1 MSSHV
6 TNLRIRRLR
15 LRKFT
20 REQSEERESIVG
32 QAVSALGQASAPCV
46 REIAMIHGR
55 TIAYRE
61 QRGTGTPILLIH
73 GIGSSADTW
82 QPVFGLLAESGVAV
96 IAVDLPGHGESSNEP
111 GDYSL
116 GAMASTLRDLLDLL
130 GHERVHLVGHS
141 LGGGISLQ
149 FAYQF
154 PERVDRL
161 VLASSGGLGEETFIG
176 LRAATLPGSSIALKV
191 AINRRT
197 IAGAARAGRVL
208 SRVGVQPHALSSGAL
223 RTVSRL
229 GDEERRE
236 AFLATLRSVVGVRG
250 QRVSA
255 LEKLSLLDGDRV
267 LIIWGE
273 DDPMIPMAHGIHA
286 HSMLDGSTFVSFP
299 DTRHEPHVDDPARFA
314 ALLLEHVSR

>member
-1 MSSHV
+1 MGQAATV
-6 TNLRIRRLR
+6 L
-15 LRKFT
+15 
-20 REQSEERESIVG
+20 SEASPTLLSEASPTPEREIVH
-32 QAVSALGQASAPCV
+32 L
-46 REIAMIHGR
+46 HGR
-55 TIAYRE
+55 TLAYRE
-61 QRGTGTPILLIH
+61 HRGTGIPILLVH

-82 QPVFGLLAESGVAV
+82 QPVFDLLVEHGAAV
-96 IAVDLPGHGESSNEP
+96 IAVDLPGHGESSKER

-130 GHERVHLVGHS
+130 GYERVHLVGHS

-154 PERVDRL
+154 PERVDSL

-176 LRAATLPGSSIALKV
+176 LRAAALPGSALALKL

-197 IAGAARAGRVL
+197 IAGAARAGRL
-208 SRVGVQPHALSSGAL
+208 LARVGMTPHALSSGAL

-229 GDEERRE
+229 DDEERRE

-255 LEKLSLLDGDRV
+255 LDKLYLLDGDRV

-273 DDPMIPMAHGIHA
+273 DDPMIPMAHGAHA
-286 HSMLDGSTFVSFP
+286 HSLLEGSRFVSFP
-299 DTRHEPHVDDPARFA
+299 NARHEAHIDEPARFA
-314 ALLLEHVSR
+314 ALVLEHIGA

>member
-1 MSSHV
+1 MIRTAFAVATSSGQ
-6 TNLRIRRLR
+6 RQPEIQ
-15 LRKFT
+15 
-20 REQSEERESIVG
+20 REYAR
-32 QAVSALGQASAPCV
+32 
-46 REIAMIHGR
+46 MHGR
-55 TIAYRE
+55 TVSYRE
-61 QRGTGTPILLIH
+61 HQGVGTPILLVH

-82 QPVFGLLAESGVAV
+82 QPVFDRLVLQNAAV
-96 IAVDLPGHGESSNEP
+96 IAVDLPGHGESSKES

-130 GHERVHLVGHS
+130 GHEKIHLAGHS

-161 VLASSGGLGEETFIG
+161 VLVSSGGLGEEAFVG
-176 LRAATLPGSSIALKV
+176 LRAGALPGAALALKI

-197 IAGAARAGRVL
+197 VAGAARVGRML
-208 SRVGVQPHALSSGAL
+208 ARVGVEPHALSPSAL

-255 LEKLSLLDGDRV
+255 LEKLYLIEGERV
-267 LIIWGE
+267 LIVWG
-273 DDPMIPMAHGIHA
+273 DRDPMIPMAHGAHA
-286 HSMLDGSTFVSFP
+286 HALLEGSRFVAFP
-299 DTRHEPHVDDPARFA
+299 GARHEPHVDDPDRFV
-314 ALLLEHVSR
+314 ALVLEHVGA